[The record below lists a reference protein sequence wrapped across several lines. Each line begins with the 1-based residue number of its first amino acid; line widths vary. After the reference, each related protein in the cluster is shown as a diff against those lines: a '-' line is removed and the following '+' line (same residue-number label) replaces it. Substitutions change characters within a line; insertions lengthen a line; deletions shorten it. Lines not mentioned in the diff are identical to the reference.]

1 MLRKCWGYASPI
13 CLVWLGMTRY
23 DSVWPCFWNEA
34 FNGRWGDKT
43 WQRKHVPAT
52 LTGRWTMMDH
62 DGPWWTMMAMM
73 AMMVTGSIQ
82 SWLIAHWSSSVATAR
97 LESEC
102 VETTLG
108 QHGQSACIGLHKGK
122 MFLGVM
128 KFWGTHTTHKSYLAG
143 FSQIKIFQQVY
154 RVIKVSI
161 WWKRMS
167 SQATGKRQTLM
178 AG

>member
-13 CLVWLGMTRY
+13 CLVWLGMTMFLKW
-23 DSVWPCFWNEA
+23 SI
-34 FNGRWGDKT
+34 
-43 WQRKHVPAT
+43 QRKMGWQD
-52 LTGRWTMMDH
+52 LTKKACSSYTDRKMDH

>member
-23 DSVWPCFWNEA
+23 DHVFEMKHSTEDGVT
-34 FNGRWGDKT
+34 RLDKESMFQLH
-43 WQRKHVPAT
+43 WQE
-52 LTGRWTMMDH
+52 
-62 DGPWWTMMAMM
+62 DGTWWTMMAMM

-82 SWLIAHWSSSVATAR
+82 SRLIAHWSSSVATAR

-122 MFLGVM
+122 MFLGHEILRHAH
-128 KFWGTHTTHKSYLAG
+128 KHKSYLAG

-167 SQATGKRQTLM
+167 SQATGKRQTLI

>member
-23 DSVWPCFWNEA
+23 DHVFEMKHSTEDGVT
-34 FNGRWGDKT
+34 RLDKESMFQLH
-43 WQRKHVPAT
+43 WQEDGPW
-52 LTGRWTMMDH
+52 WTMMDH
-62 DGPWWTMMAMM
+62 DGHDGHDGDW
-73 AMMVTGSIQ
+73 VHSE
-82 SWLIAHWSSSVATAR
+82 LIDSTLKQFCGHSSSRIRMCGDNLGAAR
-97 LESEC
+97 AVCL
-102 VETTLG
+102 
-108 QHGQSACIGLHKGK
+108 HRSAQRKNVFGGHEILRHAHK
-122 MFLGVM
+122 
-128 KFWGTHTTHKSYLAG
+128 HKSYLAG

-167 SQATGKRQTLM
+167 SQATGKRQTLI